1 MFDWLLKIIEKKL
14 DPCELCIVR
23 PLCPIKKM
31 GGHILY
37 NQYKECNLYIK
48 YKRRY
53 EKWDNLFDSIH
64 TGIILIIVILFF
76 LYIVI
81 TFIMGIV
88 KQYQLLFS

>member
-1 MFDWLLKIIEKKL
+1 MFDGLLKIIERKI
-14 DPCELCIVR
+14 DPCRLCIVR

-53 EKWDNLFDSIH
+53 EKFDNLFDSIH
-64 TGIILIIVILFF
+64 TGFIITVITLFC
-76 LYIVI
+76 LYIAI
-81 TFIMGIV
+81 TFIMGIF